1 MEKHTYIL
9 LGQIDS
15 FSAERMTELEG
26 KTFDYI
32 EDIDGYDG
40 LEIQKLTD
48 FLEDLNIAIYP
59 QEYFVTYIYLKH
71 KTDKWQ
77 I

>member
-15 FSAERMTELEG
+15 FSAEKLAELEG

-40 LEIQKLTD
+40 LEIQTLAD
-48 FLEDLNIAIYP
+48 FLDDLNIAFYP
-59 QEYFVTYIYLKH
+59 QEYYVTYIYLKNR
-71 KTDKWQ
+71 TDLWQ